1 MTVPI
6 HAKKEVPFEVDTK
19 PHQMFRPQKKPV
31 PTPEKFVPPDP
42 RCEECFYWRPIA
54 EASNYMKCCHHLLRT
69 GKRRVQISKTECGS
83 FLDRESVPK
92 ERFMFTDVPVTQW
105 GCPEVVDWKSQR

>member
-1 MTVPI
+1 MPK
-6 HAKKEVPFEVDTK
+6 HAKKEEPFEINLT
-19 PHQMFRPQKKPV
+19 PFQAIRPAKRKFSPE
-31 PTPEKFVPPDP
+31 PEKFVPPDP

-69 GKRRVQISKTECGS
+69 GKRRIVLSKTECGS
-83 FLDRESVPK
+83 FIARENGPK

-105 GCPEVVDWKSQR
+105 GCPEVVDWKRQR